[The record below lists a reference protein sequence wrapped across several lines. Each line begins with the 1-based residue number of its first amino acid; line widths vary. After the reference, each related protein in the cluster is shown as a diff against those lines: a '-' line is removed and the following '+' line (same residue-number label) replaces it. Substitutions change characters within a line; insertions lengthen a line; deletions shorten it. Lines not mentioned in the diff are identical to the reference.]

1 MDNELKCERIT
12 LVVNG
17 KPWQVTLESPSTTL
31 ADALRNKLHLTGTKE
46 ACRCGE
52 CGSCTVLV
60 DGSPTLACSTLA
72 LAVRNKNVVTIEGL
86 GDAEH
91 LHAIQQS
98 FIDRGAIQCGFC
110 SPGMIMMSK
119 ALLDEN
125 PTPTR
130 QEVKEALGGNLCRC
144 TGYTAIV
151 DAVLDAAQVI
161 SATPEPAYREIHRPA
176 QGADR

>member
-1 MDNELKCERIT
+1 MDSEFKCERVT

-17 KPWQVTLESPSTTL
+17 ERQEVTLESPSTTL
-31 ADALRNKLHLTGTKE
+31 ADVLRNKLYFTGTKE

-60 DGSPTLACSTLA
+60 DGEPVLACSTLA
-72 LAVRNKNVVTIEGL
+72 VAVRNKNVVTIEGL

-98 FIDRGAIQCGFC
+98 FIDRGAVQCGFC
-110 SPGMIMMSK
+110 TPGMIMMSK

-125 PTPTR
+125 PMPTR

-144 TGYTAIV
+144 TGYAAIV

-161 SATPEPAYREIHRPA
+161 RATR
-176 QGADR
+176 

>member
-1 MDNELKCERIT
+1 MKVDKELECERIT

-17 KPWQVTLESPSTTL
+17 ERSQVLLDSPSTTL
-31 ADALRNKLHLTGTKE
+31 GDVLRNKLHLTGTKE

-60 DGSPTLACSTLA
+60 DGKPILACSTLA
-72 LAVRNKNVVTIEGL
+72 VAVRNKDVVTIEGL

-91 LHAIQQS
+91 LHPIQQS
-98 FIDRGAIQCGFC
+98 FIDRGAVQCGFC
-110 SPGMIMMSK
+110 TPGMIMMSK

-125 PTPTR
+125 PLPTR

-144 TGYTAIV
+144 TGYTAII
-151 DAVLDAAQVI
+151 DAVLDAAQV
-161 SATPEPAYREIHRPA
+161 SAPRSGTPGNP
-176 QGADR
+176 

>member
-1 MDNELKCERIT
+1 MDNELKCERTT
-12 LVVNG
+12 LIVNG
-17 KPWQVTLESPSTTL
+17 EPRQVTLESPGTTL
-31 ADALRNKLHLTGTKE
+31 ADVLRNKLYLTGTKE

-60 DGSPTLACSTLA
+60 DGKPTLACSTLA

-110 SPGMIMMSK
+110 TPGMIMMSK
-119 ALLDEN
+119 ALLDEI
-125 PTPTR
+125 PMPTR

-151 DAVLDAAQVI
+151 DAVLDAAQTI
-161 SATPEPAYREIHRPA
+161 SASSEPVRREIHLTA
-176 QGADR
+176 QAADC

>member
-17 KPWQVTLESPSTTL
+17 ERQEVALESPSTTL
-31 ADALRNKLHLTGTKE
+31 ADVLRNQLYFTGTKE

-60 DGSPTLACSTLA
+60 DGEPVLACSTLA
-72 LAVRNKNVVTIEGL
+72 VAVRNKNVVTIEGL

-91 LHAIQQS
+91 LHVIQQS
-98 FIDRGAIQCGFC
+98 FIDHGAVQCGFC
-110 SPGMIMMSK
+110 TPGMIMMSK

-125 PTPTR
+125 PTPTK

-161 SATPEPAYREIHRPA
+161 RATR
-176 QGADR
+176 